1 MIEKG
6 LRLFVGFCVATV
18 LTQLIVT
25 TVYAVR
31 GTLTMDSATQMI
43 GLLNGI
49 DLSAQRIR
57 AAIDSA
63 ESTEQ
68 PSYEEVLEQRAAKG
82 LDMDLRLASQAKY
95 REELEVMLA
104 DLREERGRFD
114 RRREDFQ
121 AELKR
126 IKEGAEKDGMRELQ
140 KTLQAMDSEQAKEQ
154 LVRMHDDGRIDDIV
168 NIIQA
173 TALDKRTD
181 ILAEF
186 VSEKEAELLE
196 EILRRIGQ
204 GEPMATVIDRAGP

>member
-49 DLSAQRIR
+49 ALSAQRIR

>member
-1 MIEKG
+1 MIDKG
-6 LRLFVGFCVATV
+6 LRLFAGLCMATV

-31 GTLTMDSATQMI
+31 GTLTLDTATQMI

-49 DLSAQRIR
+49 DISAQRVR
-57 AAIDSA
+57 AAIDDAQSV
-63 ESTEQ
+63 EQ
-68 PSYEEVLEQRAAKG
+68 PSYEEVLEERAAKG

-95 REELEVMLA
+95 REELESMLA
-104 DLREERGRFD
+104 ELREERDRFD
-114 RRREDFQ
+114 RRRKDFQ

-186 VSEKEAELLE
+186 VSEKEATLLE